1 MSIKKPKEA
10 AKEQV
15 RYREEQLKKMIV
27 HIEQKI
33 NEHLS
38 KYSDSDGLH
47 KIRIPM
53 TDGLAD
59 FPWFWEEGLREAI
72 ENSVTAAGWQIPTS
86 PEKNER
92 TQAVEDVYQ
101 LKPLSGAIS
110 IHLLFEASDE
120 ELDEVDK
127 IREDEYA
134 EFHRV
139 NSMRKKHG
147 I

>member
-1 MSIKKPKEA
+1 MSIKKAKDA

-27 HIEQKI
+27 HIDQKI
-33 NEHLS
+33 NEHLG
-38 KYSDSDGLH
+38 KYSDDDGLH

-53 TDGLAD
+53 TDSLAD

-72 ENSVTAAGWQIPTS
+72 EASVAAGGWKIPTS
-86 PEKNER
+86 PEKNPT
-92 TQAVEDVYQ
+92 TQVVKDVYQ
-101 LKPLSGAIS
+101 LQPLNGAIS
-110 IHLLFEASDE
+110 IHLLLEASEE
-120 ELDEVDK
+120 ELEELDK
-127 IREDEYA
+127 IREDEHI

-147 I
+147 V